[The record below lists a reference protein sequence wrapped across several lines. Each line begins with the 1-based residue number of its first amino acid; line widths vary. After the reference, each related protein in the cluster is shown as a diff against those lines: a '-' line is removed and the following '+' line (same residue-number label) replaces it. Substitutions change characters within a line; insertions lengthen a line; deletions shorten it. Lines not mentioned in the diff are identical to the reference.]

1 MSELS
6 LNSFSN
12 ACCTL
17 TISHIPKGLT
27 EADMLN
33 EIKAVAG
40 ESSFIL
46 YMPQEKQSR
55 HSGRAFVCFSN
66 PMDTMS
72 CFKALNRKR
81 LVGSKG
87 KRCEVNLGLVHRK
100 QALPAVD
107 TKQKQISGT
116 LRNLF
121 SHTAK
126 RSAKSPVS
134 VCMGTVDNIS
144 DSCKG
149 SVASLDSF
157 DLLAEDASDDDDELD
172 SIDPDVLSRFTSRFG
187 HKCSGSAQLSEG
199 MQLLG
204 ADLVVV

>member
-1 MSELS
+1 MPELS

-66 PMDTMS
+66 AMDTMS

-100 QALPAVD
+100 QALPGVD

-126 RSAKSPVS
+126 RSAKSPVT
-134 VCMGTVDNIS
+134 VCM

-149 SVASLDSF
+149 SVASSDSF
-157 DLLAEDASDDDDELD
+157 DLLAKDASDDDDELD

-187 HKCSGSAQLSEG
+187 RKCSGSAQLSEG
-199 MQLLG
+199 MQLLPVG